1 MAATTALSQEE
12 QQTRKKAQPQQQ
24 QTYPQ
29 WREAVAGAFSGSLS
43 RTALAPVERVK
54 LILQLQS
61 RRADNRPGITAL
73 QAARRVYANE
83 GIAAF
88 WRGNLSTILRVGGTS
103 AVNFTCLDYYKRAL
117 VRPWLQRH
125 FAEIPPPLW
134 WSSLLASGMAG
145 ATSTTLLY
153 PLEFVRTRLAL
164 DHCNEFRN
172 MRHVVMEIV
181 LKDGLSGLYQGYTVA
196 LVGGVYYR
204 VLYLGGYDAF
214 KSELLQGTDA
224 DQLTWFQ
231 RLTLAQ
237 SVSLTAGT
245 LSYPLDS
252 IRRRM
257 MMQAGLPRPDRLYQS
272 GWHCFRTVLQTEGV
286 RGFFLGLGPNIVR
299 SVGGALLLV
308 AYDTVRPLLDAP
320 R

>member
-1 MAATTALSQEE
+1 MST
-12 QQTRKKAQPQQQ
+12 QQQ
-24 QTYPQ
+24 QQQQQQQYPQ

-54 LILQLQS
+54 LILQLRNQKTQGRVS
-61 RRADNRPGITAL
+61 AL
-73 QAARRVYANE
+73 QAARDVYFNE
-83 GIAAF
+83 GALAF
-88 WRGNLSTILRVGGTS
+88 WRGNLSTVLRVGGTS
-103 AVNFTCLDYYKRAL
+103 AINFTCLDYYKRAI
-117 VRPWLQRH
+117 VKPWLNRH
-125 FAEIPPPLW
+125 VSTQTAPLW

-164 DHCNEFRN
+164 DHSNEFRN
-172 MRHVVMEIV
+172 MRHVVTDIFV
-181 LKDGLSGLYQGYTVA
+181 KDGITGLYQGYTVA

-204 VLYLGGYDAF
+204 VLYLGGYDAI
-214 KSELLQGTDA
+214 KSELLQGTSA

-231 RLTLAQ
+231 RLSLAQ
-237 SVSLTAGT
+237 SVSLLSGT

-257 MMQAGLPRPDRLYQS
+257 MMQAGQPRQDRLYRN
-272 GWHCFRTVLQTEGV
+272 GWHCFRTVLRTEGV
-286 RGFFLGLGPNIVR
+286 RGFFLGLGPNILR

-308 AYDTVRPLLDAP
+308 AYDTVRPWLDP
-320 R
+320 VR